1 MSLNNFIPQ
10 LWADSLLKALRK
22 NLVYGGP
29 IINRDYE
36 GQIQRMGDTV
46 RINMIGDITISNY
59 TKDTDLASPQALTDA
74 QSQLTITQA
83 KYFNFE
89 IDDVDQAQ
97 NANGGAIMQEAMS
110 WAAYRLRD
118 TIDQYLAGF
127 YVDAAT
133 ANALNGGA
141 AVTTLVA
148 PTQANVGTG
157 ITVYDKIVLLGQL
170 LTQQAV
176 PINGRWCVIPPW
188 CKTQLT
194 MDVRFSGFNTASAQD
209 TLQRGTLTSGDN
221 DPSDSYL
228 GKIENMAVYES
239 LNAPHTA
246 GTYGLSGSSQDVVLA
261 GHPIAWT
268 MAEGINKTEA
278 YRPPL
283 RFADAV
289 KGLVLYG
296 AKTVRP
302 YALAYGI
309 LQAV

>member
-10 LWADSLLKALRK
+10 LWGDSLLTALRK

-29 IINRDYE
+29 LINRDWE
-36 GQIQRMGDTV
+36 GQIKQMGDTV
-46 RINMIGDITISNY
+46 KINMIGDITISNY
-59 TKDTDLASPQALTDA
+59 SKDTDLASPQALTDA

-97 NANGGAIMQEAMS
+97 AANDGAIMQEAMS

-127 YVDAAT
+127 YVDSANVLTAAT
-133 ANALNGGA
+133 P
-141 AVTTLVA
+141 VA
-148 PTQANVGTG
+148 PTQANVGAGT
-157 ITVYDKIVLLGQL
+157 TVYDYLVQLGQK
-170 LTQQAV
+170 LTENAV
-176 PINGRWCVIPPW
+176 PIQGRWVVVPPW
-188 CKTQLT
+188 VKTYLT

-209 TLQRGTLTSGDN
+209 TLQSGTLTA
-221 DPSDSYL
+221 SDTNASDAYL

-239 LNAPHTA
+239 LNSPHIS
-246 GTYGLSGSSQDVVLA
+246 GTYGQATSVDIVLA

-289 KGLVLYG
+289 KGLCLYG

-302 YALAYGI
+302 YALAYI
-309 LQAV
+309 QLTHP

>member
-1 MSLNNFIPQ
+1 
-10 LWADSLLKALRK
+10 
-22 NLVYGGP
+22 
-29 IINRDYE
+29 
-36 GQIQRMGDTV
+36 MGDTV
-46 RINMIGDITISNY
+46 KINMIGDITISNY
-59 TKDTDLASPQALTDA
+59 SKDTDLASPQALTDA
-74 QSQLTITQA
+74 QAQLTITQA

-97 NANGGAIMQEAMS
+97 TANDGAIMQEAMS
-110 WAAYRLRD
+110 WAAYRLKD

-127 YVDAAT
+127 YVDAA
-133 ANALNGGA
+133 AGNALNGGA

-148 PTQANVGTG
+148 PTQANVGG
-157 ITVYDKIVLLGQL
+157 GLTVYDTIVKLGQL
-170 LTQQAV
+170 LTQNAV
-176 PINGRWCVIPPW
+176 PIQGRWIVIPPW
-188 CKTQLT
+188 GKTQLT
-194 MDVRFSGFNTASAQD
+194 MDVRFSGFNTASAQQ
-209 TLQRGTLTSGDN
+209 TLQTGTLTASDTQ
-221 DPSDSYL
+221 PSDSYL
-228 GKIENMAVYES
+228 GKIENMNVYES

-246 GTYGLSGSSQDVVLA
+246 GTYGVSASSQDVFLA

>member
-1 MSLNNFIPQ
+1 
-10 LWADSLLKALRK
+10 
-22 NLVYGGP
+22 
-29 IINRDYE
+29 
-36 GQIQRMGDTV
+36 MGDTV
-46 RINMIGDITISNY
+46 KINMIGDITISNY
-59 TKDTDLASPQALTDA
+59 SKDTDLASPQALTDA
-74 QSQLTITQA
+74 QNQLTITQA

-127 YVDAAT
+127 YADAA
-133 ANALNGGA
+133 AVNVLNSGSP
-141 AVTTLVA
+141 VTTLLA

-157 ITVYDKIVLLGQL
+157 NTVYDKIVLLGQL
-170 LTQQAV
+170 LTQSAV
-176 PINGRWCVIPPW
+176 PINGRWVVIPPW
-188 CKTQLT
+188 AKTQLT
-194 MDVRFSGFNTASAQD
+194 MDIRFSGFNTAPAQA
-209 TLQRGTLTSGDN
+209 TLTTGVLTTSDT
-221 DPSDSYL
+221 DPADAYL
-228 GKIENMAVYES
+228 GKIENMDVYES
-239 LNAPHTA
+239 LNAPHTG
-246 GTYGLSGSSQDVVLA
+246 GTYGVSASSQDVFLA

-296 AKTVRP
+296 TKVVRP
-302 YALAYGI
+302 YGLAYGI
-309 LQAV
+309 LQAP

>member
-10 LWADSLLKALRK
+10 LWGDTLLVALRK
-22 NLVYGGP
+22 NLVYGALV
-29 IINRDYE
+29 NRDWE
-36 GQIQRMGDTV
+36 GQIKQMGDTV
-46 RINMIGDITISNY
+46 RINMIGDITISSY
-59 TKDTDLASPQALTDA
+59 SKDTDLAAAQSLTDA
-74 QSQLTITQA
+74 QLQLTITQA

-97 NANGGAIMQEAMS
+97 AANGGAIMQEAMS

-127 YVDAAT
+127 YADTVAT
-133 ANALNGGA
+133 NTLNSGSP
-141 AVTTLVA
+141 VTSLVA

-157 ITVYDKIVLLGQL
+157 NTVYDKIVLLGQL
-170 LTQQAV
+170 LTQSAV
-176 PINGRWCVIPPW
+176 PIQGRWCVIPPW
-188 CKTQLT
+188 GKTQLT
-194 MDVRFSGFNTASAQD
+194 MDVRFSGFNTASAQS
-209 TLQRGTLTSGDN
+209 TLQSGTLTDSDR

-228 GKIENMAVYES
+228 GRIENMDVYES
-239 LNAPHTA
+239 LNAPHTG
-246 GTYGLSGSSQDVVLA
+246 GTYGVSASSQDVFLA
-261 GHPIAWT
+261 GHPMAWT

-309 LQAV
+309 LQAP

>member
-1 MSLNNFIPQ
+1 M
-10 LWADSLLKALRK
+10 WGDSLLTALRK

-29 IINRDYE
+29 LINRDWE
-36 GQIQRMGDTV
+36 GQIKQMGDTV
-46 RINMIGDITISNY
+46 KINMIGDITISNY
-59 TKDTDLASPQALTDA
+59 SKDTDLASPQALTDA
-74 QSQLTITQA
+74 QAQLTITQA

-97 NANGGAIMQEAMS
+97 AANDGAIMQEAMS
-110 WAAYRLRD
+110 WAAYRLKD

-127 YVDAAT
+127 YVDTAT
-133 ANALNGGA
+133 GNALNSGSPI
-141 AVTTLVA
+141 TTLVA
-148 PTQANVGTG
+148 PTQANVGG
-157 ITVYDKIVLLGQL
+157 GNTVYDQIVKLGQL
-170 LTQQAV
+170 LTQNAV
-176 PINGRWCVIPPW
+176 PIRGRWCVIPPW
-188 CKTQLT
+188 AKTQLT

-209 TLQRGTLTSGDN
+209 TLQTGRLTASDT
-221 DPSDSYL
+221 DPSDAYL
-228 GKIENMAVYES
+228 GKIENMGVYES

-246 GTYGLSGSSQDVVLA
+246 GTYGVSASSQDVILA

-309 LQAV
+309 FQAV